1 MTLEEIKQNKKV
13 TNADI
18 KFLQEFVYEQGDY
31 KTFEGLRGENITCT
45 GFLAGLIKFV
55 FDIEGILNDD
65 IKLSMYHDDL
75 SRKNSVSKF
84 DRAKNLIS
92 KLNRNAYMTLID

>member
-1 MTLEEIKQNKKV
+1 MTIEEIKQNKKV

-18 KFLQEFVYEQGDY
+18 KFLEEFVYEQGDY

-55 FDIEGILNDD
+55 FDIEPYLADNMR
-65 IKLSMYHDDL
+65 LQMYHDKL
-75 SRKNSVSKF
+75 TKRNAIQKF
-84 DRAKNLIS
+84 DRARHLIL
-92 KLNRNAYMTLID
+92 KLDQHAYMTLID